1 MTETLF
7 DTENPNIKLGFRVN
21 GNQLE
26 HFKQVTSTTGEEM
39 IDENTTEETVTITRT
54 ILTLI

>member
-7 DTENPNIKLGFRVN
+7 DTENPNIKLGLRVN

-26 HFKQVTSTTGEEM
+26 HFKKVTSTTGEEI